1 MKTNRY
7 EYIPRGHKPKFFR
20 GKQINDEINSKVSRI
35 DILLQRMAHLT
46 QVALLVLGVLGYIF
60 TVRPAFQNQIL
71 QEETSRLE
79 LEKRS
84 LQKDIAKHKQK
95 TIQLDKKKA
104 FLEKELVAKSN
115 QLDEIHLQIEK
126 AKSDAL
132 NAKNKT
138 VILEKVLRNA
148 AKKIDRSS
156 WEILKLEFKTIS
168 RLTIYNLA
176 IQQSADIKSVDDRAF
191 FFQLLNDWVSPA
203 DILYAAVTNASRKN
217 MNTNTI
223 PDSFY
228 QTLLSHIKES
238 QSKYICKKPGLTE
251 LKNNYD
257 NEIIV
262 QKNLY
267 KTVSNKNI
275 NSSMKNMT
283 DIINTTS
290 DNFEKYIKN
299 DITYKVR
306 SDYNAKINEIK
317 INCMLSAIN
326 EISSFMDSKTE
337 E

>member
-1 MKTNRY
+1 MNTNRHKS
-7 EYIPRGHKPKFFR
+7 IPRGHKPKFFR
-20 GKQINDEINSKVSRI
+20 WKLINDEINPKVSRI

-46 QVALLVLGVLGYIF
+46 QVALLFLGVLGYIF

-104 FLEKELVAKSN
+104 LLEKELVAKSN

-126 AKSDAL
+126 AKTDAL
-132 NAKNKT
+132 NAKKKT
-138 VILEKVLRNA
+138 ATLEKVLRNA
-148 AKKIDRSS
+148 ANRIDRSS
-156 WEILKLEFKTIS
+156 WKILKLEFETIS
-168 RLTIYNLA
+168 RLSTYNIA
-176 IQQSADIKSVDDRAF
+176 IQQSADIKSADDRAF

-203 DILYAAVTNASRKN
+203 DILYAAVTKASKKN
-217 MNTNTI
+217 ENTKAI

-228 QTLLSHIKES
+228 QTLLSHIKEN
-238 QSKYICKKPGLTE
+238 QSKYICKKPDPTE
-251 LKNNYD
+251 LKNNYT
-257 NEIIV
+257 NEILE

-267 KTVSNKNI
+267 KTVSNK

-283 DIINTTS
+283 DIINTSS
-290 DNFEKYIKN
+290 DDFEKYIEN

-317 INCMLSAIN
+317 IKCMISAIN

-337 E
+337 G